1 LTQESDE
8 FFYIFFGA
16 GERTLKMVFFILAI
30 ESLKVCFFDLTQES
44 DEFFYIFFGAGER
57 TLEMVWILQKEV
69 QFQTLFLF
77 VKMLQVL

>member
-1 LTQESDE
+1 
-8 FFYIFFGA
+8 
-16 GERTLKMVFFILAI
+16 MVFFILAI

-57 TLEMVWILQKEV
+57 TLKMVWILQKEV

-77 VKMLQVL
+77 IEMLQVL